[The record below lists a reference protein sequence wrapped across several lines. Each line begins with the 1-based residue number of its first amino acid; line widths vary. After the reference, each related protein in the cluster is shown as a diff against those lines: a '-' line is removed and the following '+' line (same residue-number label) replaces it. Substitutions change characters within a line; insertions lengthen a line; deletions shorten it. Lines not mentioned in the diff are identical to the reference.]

1 MADDDD
7 GQDGQEDAE
16 AGHVALVRQGREV
29 GRDIDGQHGH
39 EHTANEQEDNVAEL
53 QQQACDVHCA
63 GAEGAKAEEDGQ

>member
-16 AGHVALVRQGREV
+16 PGHVALVRQGREV
-29 GRDIDGQHGH
+29 GRDVDGQHGH

-53 QQQACDVHCA
+53 QQ
-63 GAEGAKAEEDGQ
+63 